1 MRTLEPHRLLLKEN
15 HWYVQG
21 YCLKRQQFRVFKL
34 SRISELERMEDC
46 FVMREIP
53 LAFSEFTDNMS
64 RKMQKIKL
72 QLDHSI
78 LDRMLDYC
86 GEENITPLGNGEFY
100 AYFDFIEDDYG
111 YGILMSFG
119 DKCQCI
125 EPEHVRNEMK
135 RRLNDSIKAYF

>member
-1 MRTLEPHRLLLKEN
+1 M
-15 HWYVQG
+15 
-21 YCLKRQQFRVFKL
+21 
-34 SRISELERMEDC
+34 SEAKHQVAAIVLMLWIEEGD
-46 FVMREIP
+46 
-53 LAFSEFTDNMS
+53 
-64 RKMQKIKL
+64 
-72 QLDHSI
+72 LDHSI

-100 AYFDFIEDDYG
+100 AYLDFIEDDYG

-135 RRLNDSIKAYF
+135 RRLKDSIRAYL